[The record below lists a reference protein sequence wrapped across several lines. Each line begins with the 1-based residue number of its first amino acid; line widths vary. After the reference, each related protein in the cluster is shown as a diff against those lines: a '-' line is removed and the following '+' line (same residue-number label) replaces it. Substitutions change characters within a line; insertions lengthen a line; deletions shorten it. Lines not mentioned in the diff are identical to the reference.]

1 MSLTKCQEY
10 SCSYQLKKINTTS
23 TTNCYI
29 IHRSTLK
36 KKKKKGGGRGRILN
50 PIYFLIHKNI
60 KRKQTNKSHNTPE
73 LLPNSLTRFSEHVEF
88 RGQVCCEGDLT
99 GPLKIDCQVK
109 HFDQASLIASSDKD
123 APSCSIAET

>member
-1 MSLTKCQEY
+1 M
-10 SCSYQLKKINTTS
+10 
-23 TTNCYI
+23 
-29 IHRSTLK
+29 
-36 KKKKKGGGRGRILN
+36 N
-50 PIYFLIHKNI
+50 PIYFLIQHKNI